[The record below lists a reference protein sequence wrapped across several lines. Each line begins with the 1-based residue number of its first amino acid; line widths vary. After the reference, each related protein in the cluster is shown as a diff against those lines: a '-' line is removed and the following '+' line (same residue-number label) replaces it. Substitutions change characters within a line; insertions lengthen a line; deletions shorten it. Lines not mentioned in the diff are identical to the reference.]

1 MEDLYFAAKTMNWS
15 RAKVTEFIHDLDPK
29 HEDAINAQEFML
41 IMKYIEQKNET
52 NVLPAISSARSLS
65 KSPSNMSSRKHIGS
79 VAGAS
84 DDQSAYA
91 QDRKKYGALL
101 PHTGVYF
108 LPDDRV
114 ICFLTIAEEMK
125 KRYEA
130 KMDYNNAWKYKDII
144 IQWRVNEEKRQ
155 MHNMR
160 IAQFKEMINIE
171 NAQKL

>member
-52 NVLPAISSARSLS
+52 NVLPAISSARSLN

-114 ICFLTIAEEMK
+114 ICFLTIAEKLK
-125 KRYEA
+125 KR
-130 KMDYNNAWKYKDII
+130 
-144 IQWRVNEEKRQ
+144 
-155 MHNMR
+155 
-160 IAQFKEMINIE
+160 
-171 NAQKL
+171 